1 MNPYI
6 EFAQWIMTGL
16 RDFYNSHGTKI
27 LGLTATAFSS
37 VVAYL
42 ALISSSPDF
51 DLLVTP
57 KQFAI
62 LAMINAVLGGAMF
75 KRGFTNTQAAT
86 PKP

>member
-6 EFAQWIMTGL
+6 EFAQWTFTTWKGW
-16 RDFYNSHGTKI
+16 YASHGTKI
-27 LGLTATAFSS
+27 LGALSTAFSS

-57 KQFAI
+57 KQFAV
-62 LAMINAVLGGAMF
+62 LALINAALGGAMF
-75 KRGFTNTQAAT
+75 KRGFTNS
-86 PKP
+86 KPSGA

>member
-6 EFAQWIMTGL
+6 EFAQWAITTWKGWW
-16 RDFYNSHGTKI
+16 RSHGTRI
-27 LGLTATAFSS
+27 LGGVATAFSS
-37 VVAYL
+37 LVAYL

-62 LAMINAVLGGAMF
+62 LAMVNAVLGGAMF
-75 KRGFTNTQAAT
+75 KRGFTNSQNA